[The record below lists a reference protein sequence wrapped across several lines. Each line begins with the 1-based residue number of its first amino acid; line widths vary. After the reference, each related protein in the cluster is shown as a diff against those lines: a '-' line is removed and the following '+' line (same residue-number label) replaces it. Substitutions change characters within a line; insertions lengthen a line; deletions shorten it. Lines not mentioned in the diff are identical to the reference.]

1 MGTGCCIGCVLSQF
15 AQAFILGFRFRG
27 YLKLT
32 YRSVTEPCV
41 TSLYFVLCHILI
53 QSYIKYVLA
62 ISQAGIVMPCLHD
75 ALGHALSLCCIVIAG
90 VCMACSSP
98 SPNRMLHCQQ
108 TCMFHQSPWPWSC
121 TRLLYGHCPVTM
133 PRSDML
139 PTCFCRLELSRRPS
153 VPTQPRLEWPPSIRR
168 LKPMRVRFVRR
179 REK

>member
-53 QSYIKYVLA
+53 QS
-62 ISQAGIVMPCLHD
+62 
-75 ALGHALSLCCIVIAG
+75 HALSLCCIVIAG